1 METPDLAATSFKVAA
16 FPRLEFSSGHRELI
30 QLIIIIMPPNILPPV
45 IPQRESPTARSE
57 RYKLLLGVAA
67 SLTLLALSPLPA
79 SGESAPEFKEP
90 DYSKF
95 KVEDGQITL
104 EFWSWVGGLDKVVK
118 EFEQAFPNIKVHV
131 NNVGGGP
138 AEYQK
143 LQTALKAGSGAPDVA
158 QIEYMFLPSFIV
170 TDGLADM
177 AQYGANEAKPYFV
190 PWTWGQVSPDGK
202 TVFAIPQDSGPFAL
216 NYNKK
221 IFDQYGLTVP
231 TTWDEYAQE
240 AEKLATASGGKVK
253 MGHFYPTQAPWF
265 IGLAWASGGIFFK
278 TQGDSWIQTL
288 NNPAAEK
295 VLTYWDGLVK
305 KGYVSTIPGFT
316 AEYYTALGSGQI
328 ASSIEAAWGPG
339 VTAASLNDKTA
350 GEWRAAP
357 LPQWSKD
364 QPLRS
369 GNWGGS
375 SNVVTKQ
382 SKHPKAAT
390 LFAVWLNTA
399 KGPVES
405 NWINFGI
412 FPASL
417 SGLAAPDLNQPDKNP
432 SKFFGGQNLVQLYS
446 DASKAVSVD
455 FAWAPWFAFVN
466 DNFNK
471 QIDAL
476 FTGKMTPKQALDA
489 WQEESLKNA
498 KNDGYDVKGQ

>member
-1 METPDLAATSFKVAA
+1 
-16 FPRLEFSSGHRELI
+16 
-30 QLIIIIMPPNILPPV
+30 MPPSVLSSLFRPRDSGTPCHGRPNISLTV
-45 IPQRESPTARSE
+45 ALSIT
-57 RYKLLLGVAA
+57 LLTA
-67 SLTLLALSPLPA
+67 SLSFV
-79 SGESAPEFKEP
+79 SAQSTTGYQEP

-104 EFWSWVGGLDKVVK
+104 EFWSWVGGLDNTVK
-118 EFEQAFPNIKVHV
+118 DFEKAYPNIKIHV

-143 LQTALKAGSGAPDVA
+143 LQTALKAGSGAPDVV
-158 QIEYMFLPSFIV
+158 QIEFDFLPSFIV

-177 AQYGANEAKPYFV
+177 AQYGANEAKQYFV

-202 TVFAIPQDSGPFAL
+202 TVYGIPQDSGPLAL

-221 IFDQYGLTVP
+221 IFDQYGLSVP
-231 TTWDEYAQE
+231 TTWDEYAQD
-240 AEKLATASGGKVK
+240 AEKLAKASAGKVK
-253 MGHFYPTQAPWF
+253 MGHFYPTQAPWL
-265 IGLAWASGGIFFK
+265 IGLAWASGGVFFK
-278 TQGDSWIQTL
+278 TEGDNWIQTL
-288 NNPAAEK
+288 NNAAAEK
-295 VLTYWDGLVK
+295 TLTYWNDLVK

-328 ASSIEAAWGPG
+328 ASSVEAAWGPG
-339 VTAASLNDKTA
+339 VNAASLIDKTA

-357 LPQWSKD
+357 LPQWSKGD
-364 QPLRS
+364 PFRS

-375 SNVVTKQ
+375 CDAVTKQ

-390 LFAVWLNTA
+390 LFSIWLNAA
-399 KGPVES
+399 KNPVLA
-405 NWINFGI
+405 NWIQFGI
-412 FPASL
+412 FPVAV
-417 SGLAAPDLNQPDKNP
+417 SGLADPALNAPDKNP
-432 SKFFGGQNLVQLYS
+432 SKFYGGQNLVQVYS

-455 FAWAPWFAFVN
+455 FAWAPWFAFAN

-489 WQEESLKNA
+489 WQNESLKNA
-498 KNDGYDVKGQ
+498 KDDGYNVKGQ

>member
-45 IPQRESPTARSE
+45 ILQRESRTARSE
-57 RYKLLLGVAA
+57 RYKLLPGVAA
-67 SLTLLALSPLPA
+67 SFALPALSLLPA
-79 SGESAPEFKEP
+79 SGESTSEFKEP

-118 EFEQAFPNIKVHV
+118 EFEQAFPNIKVNV
-131 NNVGGGP
+131 NNIGGGP

-158 QIEYMFLPSFIV
+158 LIEYDFLPSFIV
-170 TDGLADM
+170 TDGLTDM

-202 TVFAIPQDSGPFAL
+202 TVFGIPQDSGPFAL

-221 IFDQYGLTVP
+221 IFDQYGLSVP

-265 IGLAWASGGIFFK
+265 IGLAWASGGIFFR
-278 TQGDSWIQTL
+278 TQGDTWIQTL

-295 VLTYWDGLVK
+295 VLNYWDGLVK
-305 KGYVSTIPGFT
+305 KGYISTIPGFT
-316 AEYYTALGSGQI
+316 AEFYTALGAGQI
-328 ASSIEAAWGPG
+328 ASSVEAAWGPG
-339 VTAASLNDKTA
+339 VTAASMHEKTT
-350 GEWRAAP
+350 GDWRAAP

-364 QPLRS
+364 APFAS

-375 SNVVTKQ
+375 CDAVPKQ
-382 SKHPKAAT
+382 SKYPKAAT
-390 LFAVWLNTA
+390 LFSVWLNTA
-399 KGPVES
+399 KGPVLS
-405 NWINFGI
+405 NWINYGI
-412 FPASL
+412 FPVSLASL
-417 SGLAAPDLNQPDKNP
+417 ASPDLNQPNKNP
-432 SKFFGGQNLVQLYS
+432 SKFCGGQNVAEVYVP
-446 DASKAVSVD
+446 ASKAVNPD
-455 FAWAPWFAFVN
+455 FAWSPWFAFVN

-471 QIDAL
+471 QVAAL

-489 WQEESLKNA
+489 WQNESLKNA